1 MTERDGKDIA
11 LVTLL
16 MRLSP

>member
-1 MTERDGKDIA
+1 MTETDGKDIA